1 MPPRKSSAV
10 WRYYDEG
17 RGVNDVKTG
26 TCRLCDELKVFKLNQ
41 NCTSPLWNHLEKAH
55 KADFDKIDKI
65 DPLRNVVKAAYN
77 CVSNDEKG
85 PLWHPASKAETV

>member
-17 RGVNDVKTG
+17 RGLNDVKTG

-65 DPLRNVVKAAYN
+65 DPLRNVVKAPKSKQPTI
-77 CVSNDEKG
+77 VSAMMRIFFS
-85 PLWHPASKAETV
+85 P